1 VPCCEEHD
9 VLRRQRERGFREYLD
24 NIQGSK
30 AGRSGEGRPLGLGSL
45 HLWLSMPDHR
55 TEGLSVTGDHCLLF
69 SEVAT

>member
-1 VPCCEEHD
+1 VASGNI
-9 VLRRQRERGFREYLD
+9 LITFREARLEGD
-24 NIQGSK
+24 
-30 AGRSGEGRPLGLGSL
+30 GEGRPLGLGSL